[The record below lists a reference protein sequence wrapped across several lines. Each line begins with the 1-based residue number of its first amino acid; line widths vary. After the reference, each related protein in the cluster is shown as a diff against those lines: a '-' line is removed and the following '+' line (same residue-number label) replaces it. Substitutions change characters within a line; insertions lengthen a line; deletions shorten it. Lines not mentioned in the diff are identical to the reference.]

1 MSTLMPTLSINN
13 DPRCTQFKQ
22 QGFTLLE
29 LVLVMLI
36 IGLIA
41 STPLAFIDNQDNQL
55 RYDET
60 VAKMK
65 LIKRAVYNQSTYQ
78 NQPLLSGFVV
88 DNGVLPPTSGTPS
101 QDPSELFPLIGKNDV
116 WNLDGA
122 NDWDTFGGIKPYL
135 KLTGAGDFEVPPRY
149 TQLKGYRGPYLQE
162 GVDSDGAFLDGWGVG
177 FEVSSTAVG
186 DYRFTYTGDDGSHP
200 APFNTLVS
208 GAVSSLDWQVPL
220 SQLNINV
227 TNYKLTAQE
236 VAIAVFQNKAA
247 SDDERWTTYYFS
259 IAAASG
265 GVPSIE
271 RTLTFSSSEW
281 QKKGVGSIS
290 NPETTYIPAG
300 QHPIFVV
307 DSGSVVNAY
316 DRLLVIPRSTQ
327 PALQLEV
334 K

>member
-1 MSTLMPTLSINN
+1 
-13 DPRCTQFKQ
+13 
-22 QGFTLLE
+22 
-29 LVLVMLI
+29 MLI

-60 VAKMK
+60 LAKMK
-65 LIKRAVYNQSTYQ
+65 LIKRAIYNQSTYQ
-78 NQPLLSGFVV
+78 NQSLLSGFVV
-88 DNGVLPPTSGTPS
+88 DNGVLPPTSGTAS
-101 QDPSELFPLIGKNDV
+101 QDPSELFPLIGKKDG
-116 WNLDGA
+116 WNIDGA
-122 NDWDTFGGIKPYL
+122 NDWVTFSGIKPYL
-135 KLTGAGDFEVPPRY
+135 KLAIAGEFEVPPPY

-162 GVDSDGAFLDGWGVG
+162 GVDSEGEFLDGWGVG
-177 FEVSSTAVG
+177 FEVSSSAAG
-186 DYRFTYTGDDGSHP
+186 DYQFTYIGDDGSHP
-200 APFNTLVS
+200 APFNTRVS

-227 TNYKLTAQE
+227 TNYSTTVQE
-236 VAIAVFQNKAA
+236 VAIAVFQNKAV

-271 RTLTFSSSEW
+271 RTVTFSSSEW
-281 QKKGVGSIS
+281 QKKGIGSIS

-307 DSGSVVNAY
+307 DSTQVINAY

-327 PALQLEV
+327 PSLQLEV
-334 K
+334 D